1 VRRALA
7 TPLPRLSCAERPCR
21 PPRRLSCADRPML
34 NNCRLYNHYHLRGE
48 MPAVEYLL
56 QAADPTNRVPLS
68 LDVVVRIAGA
78 LQIWEVVRCAS
89 WSWGRGHYHDA
100 TKFASSLAS
109 ASIKRDILYHAL
121 GYRPATYLLC
131 FMVRSSTR
139 PATQRTRSALVLI
152 QLTLVLIQLTL
163 VLTRSAPLSV
173 QADRTPNRM
182 LWWQQARER
191 AAREGITVCFAGDL
205 FPTVAVG
212 SHEVDGH
219 GLLR

>member
-1 VRRALA
+1 MRRALA

-139 PATQRTRSALVLI
+139 PATQRTRPADPAHACADSLGSTVGAGRSDSQPNAVVAAGVRTRYERGHYCVLRRGF
-152 QLTLVLIQLTL
+152 VPDGGCRE
-163 VLTRSAPLSV
+163 TR
-173 QADRTPNRM
+173 
-182 LWWQQARER
+182 
-191 AAREGITVCFAGDL
+191 G
-205 FPTVAVG
+205 
-212 SHEVDGH
+212 
-219 GLLR
+219 